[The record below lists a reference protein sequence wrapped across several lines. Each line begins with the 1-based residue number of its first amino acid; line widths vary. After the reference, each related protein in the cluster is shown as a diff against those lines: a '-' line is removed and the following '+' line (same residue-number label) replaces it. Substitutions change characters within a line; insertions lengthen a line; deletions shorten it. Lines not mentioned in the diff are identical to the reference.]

1 MFDHHCPFINNC
13 LGFKNYKYFLI
24 FIVSYFAFLCLI
36 TAEMARYQVQL
47 VQENHG
53 YKKIHHTRFC

>member
-47 VQENHG
+47 VQENNG
-53 YKKIHHTRFC
+53 YK